1 MDEATVIEEYRKKL
15 KQAEEDIQMITSKL
29 NDLRKIKNG
38 DLNGVRLPAEIELL
52 QAENNKLRYRIG
64 ILKQSVEEEESKESQ
79 NCMVNCLQELKKV
92 FEVAVKRAYPNVEDP
107 PIAVVPNPREKFGDY
122 QCNSAMQL
130 AQLFRNQG
138 HRVAPYEIAQKII
151 INLPENPII
160 EKTDAV
166 QAGFINITLNKE
178 YVSQMLS
185 SILTNGVRPPN
196 VGPKKRVI
204 VDFSSPN
211 IAKEM
216 HVGHLRST
224 IIGES
229 LSRLLEF
236 VGFDVLRLN
245 HIGDWGTQFGML
257 IAHLQDKY
265 PNFAEEVLPIRD
277 LQTFYKE
284 SKVQFD
290 EDPEFKKRAYSCV
303 VKLQQHD
310 PLMIKA
316 WKQICDISRKEY
328 QKIYQRLDIT
338 LIDRGESFYQ
348 DMMNDVV
355 KELENKGHLIEEEGR
370 KVMFDTQFPVP
381 LTLVKSDG
389 GYTYATSDM
398 AAIKHRI
405 MEEKADWIFYV
416 VDAGQS
422 QHLETVYSCAKNVG
436 WYDPDKVRIEHVGFG
451 VVLGEDRKKFKTRSG
466 DTVRLADLLDEGL
479 ERALQKLKEK
489 GRDKELTSEELKT
502 AQEAVAYGC
511 IKYAD
516 LSHNRNHEYIFS
528 FDRMLDDRGNTA
540 VYLLY
545 ALTRIRSIARTAN
558 ISPEQLKREANSTKI
573 SLDHPKEWKLSKVL
587 IRFPDILINMM
598 DDLCLHSLCDY
609 LFELSSAFTEFYD
622 TCYCVEKD
630 RQTGEIIK
638 VNTSRLLLC
647 EATAAIMSTGF
658 QILGIRTVE
667 KM

>member
-1 MDEATVIEEYRKKL
+1 MLIEEYKKKL
-15 KQAEEDIQMITSKL
+15 KKAEEDILMITNEL
-29 NDLRKIKNG
+29 NDLRNIKNG
-38 DLNGVRLPAEIELL
+38 NLEGIKLPAEIELL
-52 QAENNKLRYRIG
+52 QMENKKLKYRIG
-64 ILKQSVEEEESKESQ
+64 ILKQSVEEEESKELQSH
-79 NCMVNCLQELKKV
+79 MANCLQELKKI
-92 FEVAVKRAYPNVEDP
+92 FEFAVTKAYPNVENP

-122 QCNSAMQL
+122 QCNSAMQI

-138 HRVAPYEIAQKII
+138 QKIAPFEIAQKII
-151 INLPENPII
+151 VNLPENSII
-160 EKTDAV
+160 EKIDAV
-166 QAGFINITLNKE
+166 QAGFINISLNKD
-178 YVSQMLS
+178 YVSQQLS
-185 SILTNGVRPPN
+185 SILVNGVQPPY
-196 VGPKKRVI
+196 VGPKKRVV

-229 LSRLLEF
+229 LCRLLEF
-236 VGFDVLRLN
+236 VGFDVIRLN

-265 PNFAEEVLPIRD
+265 PTFTEEILPIQD
-277 LQTFYKE
+277 LQAFYKE
-284 SKVQFD
+284 SKIQFD
-290 EDPEFKKRAYSCV
+290 EDPDFKKRAYSCV

-310 PLMIKA
+310 PVMIKA
-316 WKQICDISRKEY
+316 WKQICDISRNEY
-328 QKIYQRLDIT
+328 QKIYQRLDVS

-348 DMMNDVV
+348 NLMNEVV
-355 KELENKGHLIEEEGR
+355 EELESKGCLIEEEGR
-370 KVMFDTQFPVP
+370 KVMFSNNFPVP
-381 LTLVKSDG
+381 LTIVKSDG
-389 GYTYATSDM
+389 GFTYDTSDM

-405 MEEKADWIFYV
+405 IEEKADWILYV
-416 VDAGQS
+416 VDSGQS
-422 QHLETVYSCAKNVG
+422 QHFETIFSCAKDAG
-436 WYDPDKVRIEHVGFG
+436 WYDPKNVRLEHVGFG
-451 VVLGEDRKKFKTRSG
+451 VVLGEDKKKFKTRSG
-466 DTVRLADLLDEGL
+466 ETVRLADLLNEGL

-489 GRDKELTSEELKT
+489 GRDKELTTEELKV

-558 ISPEQLKREANSTKI
+558 INQAQLRLEANTTKI
-573 SLDHPKEWKLSKVL
+573 VLDHPKEWKLSKML
-587 IRFPDILINMM
+587 IRFPDIIINMM
-598 DDLCLHSLCDY
+598 EDLCLHTLCDY

-622 TCYCVEKD
+622 SCYCIEKD
-630 RQTGEIIK
+630 RQTGEIIN

-647 EATAAIMSTGF
+647 EVTAAIMTKGF